1 MQIKWKTT
9 AFGAWSNSA
18 NRNPAAIPG
27 VGYIWIVSHV
37 SARHTAVPPLFV
49 TGPEVDALRAE
60 LAHKATG
67 CLALVAA

>member
-27 VGYIWIVSHV
+27 VGYIRIVSHV
-37 SARHTAVPPLFV
+37 SARHTCAPLFV

-67 CLALVAA
+67 CLAPAAA